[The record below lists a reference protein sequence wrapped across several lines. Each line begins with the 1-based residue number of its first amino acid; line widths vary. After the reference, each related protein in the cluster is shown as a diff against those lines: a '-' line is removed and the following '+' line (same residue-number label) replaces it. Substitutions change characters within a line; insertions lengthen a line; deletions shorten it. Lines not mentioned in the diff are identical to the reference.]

1 MSSAIADLRVEAD
14 RAGGVVVQWA
24 VEGPPT
30 EVDVAVGSS
39 PDGVDHAHAA
49 SVPGGETSIT
59 LRGLG
64 PGRHFVSVAPH
75 DGGSALIASDR
86 RVGFEGVSNFRD
98 LGGYR
103 TNSGGSTRWGMVF
116 RADALFGLTEGDLDA
131 YRGLGLQVVFDLRGD
146 REQAEQPNPVESRS
160 VPLVFR
166 RPAQP
171 GTDAEVVLRASSI
184 EEGELV
190 LAELY
195 LGHLAHGAARIGEI
209 FTAMAGP
216 EGLPAVFHC
225 HAGKDRT
232 GIVAA
237 LLLELLGVDRS
248 TILDD
253 YELTARYRLRTH
265 QEGTFQRLVDNGM
278 APDAAAGV
286 LTTPRWA
293 MGDAMVALDQEYGGV
308 DAFLLGPG
316 GMEPA
321 DLEILRRAL
330 VSI

>member
-1 MSSAIADLRVEAD
+1 MTSAIADVRVEAD
-14 RAGGVVVQWA
+14 RAGDVVVQWA

-39 PDGVDHAHAA
+39 PEGVDHAHAA

-75 DGGSALIASDR
+75 GGGSALIASDR

-103 TNSGGSTRWGMVF
+103 TSSGGSTRWGMVF

-146 REQAEQPNPVESRS
+146 QEQAEQPNPVESRS

-166 RPAQP
+166 RPAQS
-171 GTDAEVVLRASSI
+171 GTDADVVFRASSI

-209 FTAMAGP
+209 FSAMAGP

-293 MGDAMVALDQEYGGV
+293 MGDALVALDEEYGGV

-321 DLEILRRAL
+321 HLETLRRTL
-330 VSI
+330 VSC